1 MAKHEILIVDDEV
14 GIRELL
20 SEILQDEGYA
30 VVCAENAE
38 AARRYRNQA
47 EPRLVL
53 LDIWMPD
60 TDGVTLL
67 KEWSRNGQLTMPVIM
82 MSGHA
87 TIDTAVEATR
97 IGALDFLE
105 KPIGLQ
111 KLLTVVKR
119 AFAHQGNKAAAALN
133 LSALGQAPAIRE
145 LQEILDRTARQPLPV
160 MLAGEPGV
168 SFETCARYLS
178 APDTPFVMPNSH
190 EELALAPQELLNK
203 ASSGTLFLR
212 DIAHMDA
219 KTLAGLAAILP
230 KLEKNRVRLVLA
242 CSRPLGELGTHFD
255 AELMRQ
261 ITQLI
266 VPIPALRDQAED
278 IPSLIT
284 ALLSQMGTNNM
295 SGTRRFSPAALQIL
309 AKQSWPG
316 NHDQLASVV
325 KSLAMTSREEEIDI
339 GPVRRLLAQLTPQSS
354 EDTPQPQTLP
364 QPEASSP
371 LFDLDLPL
379 REARDQFER
388 YYLERQIELANG
400 NMSRVAERIGLERTH
415 LYRKLKQLGIQMPRK
430 SKNGAEEQ

>member
-1 MAKHEILIVDDEV
+1 MAKHEILIVDDEI

-38 AARRYRNQA
+38 AARHYRNQA

-67 KEWSRNGQLTMPVIM
+67 KEWSRNGQLTMPVVM

-119 AFAHQGNKAAAALN
+119 AFSHQVLKPAATAG
-133 LSALGQAPAIRE
+133 LSILGKAPAIRE
-145 LQEILDRTARQPLPV
+145 LQEMLDRAARQPLPV
-160 MLAGEPGV
+160 LLVGEPGV
-168 SFETCARYLS
+168 GFEICARHL
-178 APDTPFVMPNSH
+178 AVPDAPFVAPHSH

-203 ASSGTLFLR
+203 ASQGTLFLR
-212 DIAHMDA
+212 DIAYMDHKA
-219 KTLAGLAAILP
+219 QAGLSTLLGR
-230 KLEKNRVRLVLA
+230 LEKSRVRLVLA
-242 CSRPLGELGTHFD
+242 CSRPLNQLGTQID
-255 AELMRQ
+255 ADLVRQ
-261 ITQLI
+261 ISQLI
-266 VPIPALRDQAED
+266 VPLPALREHAED
-278 IPSLIT
+278 IPQIT
-284 ALLSQMGTNNM
+284 TMMLEQAIAANHLGA
-295 SGTRRFSPAALQIL
+295 RRFTPAALQLL

-325 KSLAMTSREEEIDI
+325 KSLAMTSRDEEIDI
-339 GPVRRLLAQLTPQSS
+339 APVRRLLAQLAPLAT
-354 EDTPQPQTLP
+354 EDTTPPAPVQT
-364 QPEASSP
+364 EESP
-371 LFDLDLPL
+371 HLFDLDLPL

-388 YYLERQIELANG
+388 YYLERQIDLANG

-415 LYRKLKQLGIQMPRK
+415 LYRKLKQLGIQMPKKGK
-430 SKNGAEEQ
+430 SICEDQ

>member
-30 VVCAENAE
+30 VACAENAE

-67 KEWSRNGQLTMPVIM
+67 KEWSRNGQLTMPVVM

-119 AFAHQGNKAAAALN
+119 AFTHQGPKAPAALN
-133 LSALGQAPAIRE
+133 LASLGNAPAIRE
-145 LQEILDRTARQPLPV
+145 LQDVLDRAAKQSLPILLV
-160 MLAGEPGV
+160 GEPGV
-168 SFETCARYLS
+168 GFETCARYLAS
-178 APDTPFVMPNSH
+178 PDMPFVMPHSH
-190 EELALAPQELLNK
+190 EELALAPQELINK
-203 ASSGTLFLR
+203 ASNGTLFLR
-212 DIAHMDA
+212 DIAYMDHKA
-219 KTLAGLAAILP
+219 LSGIAVILS
-230 KLEKNRVRLVLA
+230 KLEKNRIRLVLA
-242 CSRPLGELGTHFD
+242 CSKPLGELNTHLD
-255 AELMRQ
+255 ADLLRQ

-266 VPIPALRDQAED
+266 VPIPSLREHADD
-278 IPSLIT
+278 IPAIT
-284 ALLSQMGTNNM
+284 AILLNQTATGNQPSA
-295 SGTRRFSPAALQIL
+295 RRFSPAALQIL
-309 AKQSWPG
+309 TKQNWPG
-316 NHDQLASVV
+316 NHDQLFSVV
-325 KSLAMTSREEEIDI
+325 KSLAMTSRDEEIDVS
-339 GPVRRLLAQLTPQSS
+339 PVRRLLSQLAPLANEDNSATPAIQV
-354 EDTPQPQTLP
+354 EVP
-364 QPEASSP
+364 AP

-388 YYLERQIELANG
+388 YYLERQIDLASG

-430 SKNGAEEQ
+430 GKNGGEGQ